1 MILQPI
7 EFTLKDMR
15 RAVLKSATTE
25 DASEM
30 LSYITQVSGETPFLL
45 TTREEFEQVSLVKE
59 KSIIQ
64 ETNESPDKFFI
75 TCFVDGKVVGNG
87 HIFFNSK
94 SKLKHRATC
103 GIAIL
108 KDFWNLGI
116 GTKIFET
123 IIELSKQ
130 RSVSQ
135 IELNFVEGN
144 TRARALYEKMGFKIV
159 GVVPKAIRL
168 TDGTF
173 LDEYMMV
180 KWL

>member
-1 MILQPI
+1 MLKPI

-45 TTREEFEQVSLVKE
+45 GIREECEQVSLETE

-64 ETNESPDKFFI
+64 ETNDSTDKFFI
-75 TCFVDGKVVGNG
+75 TCFVDGNVVGNG

-159 GVVPKAIRL
+159 GIVPKAIRL
-168 TDGTF
+168 SDGTF